1 MIKFK
6 EIRQGNVEC
15 VIDLESVYAGEEL
28 KKFNSRW
35 EEFFASDKANAS
47 VILIYDVD

>member
-6 EIRQGNVEC
+6 AIDEGIIEC
-15 VIDLESVYAGEEL
+15 VIDLESVYADKDM

-35 EEFFASDKANAS
+35 EEFLASDRTNAS
-47 VILIYDVD
+47 VIKRNE